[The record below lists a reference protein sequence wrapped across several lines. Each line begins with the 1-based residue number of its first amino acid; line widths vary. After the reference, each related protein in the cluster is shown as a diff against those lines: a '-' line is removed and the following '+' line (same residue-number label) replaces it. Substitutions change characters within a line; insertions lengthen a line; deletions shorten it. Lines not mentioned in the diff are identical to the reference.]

1 MKHEFSFDVFRKS
14 PVEYRPAPFLF
25 LNHKMEDDELIWQ
38 VQQIKDK
45 GLRGFFMHPRPGL
58 LTPYMSVEFRE
69 KITLMV
75 EKAAE
80 LGIEA
85 WLYDEDPYPSG
96 AAGGKVF
103 YQYPEFMSRTLVP
116 VVATTA
122 GKREFKLDMP
132 IGYVVRVFAIR
143 LDENARAD
151 TEKVVDITE
160 YVGPIRD
167 QWGYVRRYNTYY
179 GSMRADTFPHWRSDA
194 TGIKNRLLWNVPDG
208 KWKIIG
214 FIETFDKS
222 YWGPWGGYVDLLNK
236 DAVDDF
242 IKKTHEVYK
251 NDVGKYFGNTIP
263 GIFTDEPKWI
273 GWLPWS
279 SKLPGFFKK
288 AKGYDILPH
297 LYLLLGGDTTQA
309 RTIRFDYWDV
319 LTRMLKHAFF
329 DNISRWCEN
338 NNISFT
344 GHVSPEEEPDLGVV
358 YLGDLMQHAKAFQI
372 PGTDIITSRL
382 GTDEFPVVSV
392 GPKLI
397 SSVARQMGRERVLSE
412 CFALEEWDFTLEKMK
427 KIADF
432 MMALGVN
439 FINPHGF
446 YYSIDGHRKKEA
458 NPSQFYQTT
467 YWQYYEQ
474 FSRYIGRVCYML
486 TRFDYPVEFALL
498 YPTSSLWQLLPAD
511 REKAKELSDTF
522 VFINNVFVHA
532 CRQFDFVDD
541 IDFANAKIENSAFKI
556 GKMKYQY
563 LIIPPVIDVSEE
575 VLNRCQEFSEKGGKI
590 LFLGEKFEGINNA
603 IECKIPY
610 NAAHLDECERK
621 KIAEEIKKQAE
632 KFVEPLVNI
641 EGNQEVFVSVRKGK
655 QSAIYFF
662 TNIGDEKTTVSV
674 KLRDD
679 MKKEIWDP
687 TTSSAYSFEENHG
700 CFNLT
705 LEPAQSI
712 FVVSGQKSTNMMYPG
727 DVKKQLVCKLDTWD
741 FQVCDDN
748 VLYLGLWNVEMKSA
762 EKLFEMG
769 ESYKEIRYPVVPPMP
784 AGKIK
789 NFSKPDVRW
798 LGTPDIQWPSTL
810 CYKIN
815 FFCYGEPEK
824 MELVWEQSAM
834 KGNYKIFIDTHQ
846 LPQEKIKKVRK
857 YDAMNISADITE
869 YFKKNKSFYTPH
881 VRTICIFVDVETEED
896 GLIEPLRIF
905 GDFIVMKTGDSGMGA
920 EIRAH
925 KRTESIPCISWT
937 DIGYPYYSGSA
948 IYRTSFHIPEL
959 DQKARYFF
967 SFENLSDIAEIEING
982 KIIGNVL
989 WNPKELE
996 ITGAI
1001 KKGENQISIKV
1012 TNSIYNMLEGK
1023 IKTSGILEPVKILKG
1038 K

>member
-1 MKHEFSFDVFRKS
+1 MKNDISFDIFRNA
-14 PVEYRPAPFLF
+14 PVEYRPVPFLF
-25 LNHKMEDDELIWQ
+25 LNHELDDDELTW
-38 VQQIKDK
+38 QIKQIKEK

-58 LTPYMSVEFRE
+58 LTPYMSVKFRE

-75 EKAAE
+75 EQAAK

-103 YQYPEFMSRTLVP
+103 YQHPEFMSRTLIP
-116 VVATTA
+116 VVATTS
-122 GKREFKLDMP
+122 GKKEFKLDMP
-132 IGYVVRVFAIR
+132 IGHVVAAFAIK
-143 LDENARAD
+143 LGKQDGS
-151 TEKVVDITE
+151 DIE
-160 YVGPIRD
+160 QVIDIAGHIGPIRD
-167 QWGYVRRYNTYY
+167 KWGHIRRYNTYY

-194 TGIKNRLLWNVPDG
+194 TGIKNCLSWNVPEG
-208 KWKIIG
+208 NWKIIA
-214 FIETFDKS
+214 FVETFEKS

-242 IKKTHEVYK
+242 INKTHQIYK
-251 NDVGKYFGNTIP
+251 KDLGKYFGNTIP

-279 SKLPGFFKK
+279 NKFPEFFKK
-288 AKGYDILPH
+288 VKGYDIVPLLH
-297 LYLLLGGDTTQA
+297 LLFEGKTKKA
-309 RTIRFDYWDV
+309 KKIRFDYWDV
-319 LTRMLKHAFF
+319 LTKMLKQAFF

-382 GTDEFPVVSV
+382 GTNEFPVVNV

-412 CFALEEWDFTLEKMK
+412 CFALEDWDFTLEKMK
-427 KIADF
+427 KIADY

-474 FSRYIGRVCYML
+474 FSKYIGRVCYML

-511 REKAKELSDTF
+511 RKKAKELSDTF
-522 VFINNVFVHA
+522 VFINNVFVHTG
-532 CRQFDFVDD
+532 RQFDFVDD

-563 LIIPPVIDVSEE
+563 LIIPPVVDAPEELVS
-575 VLNRCQEFSEKGGKI
+575 RAREFSEKGGKI
-590 LFLGEKFEGINNA
+590 LFLGEKFERINNA

-632 KFVEPLVNI
+632 KFVEPIVKI
-641 EGNQEVFVSVRKGK
+641 EGNEEVFVSVRKGK
-655 QSAIYFF
+655 QSSIYFF
-662 TNIGDEKTTVSV
+662 TNIGEEKASISV
-674 KLRDD
+674 KLQDERE
-679 MKKEIWDP
+679 KEIWDP
-687 TTSSAYSFEENHG
+687 TTASVYCIAENNG

-705 LEPAQSI
+705 VEPAQSI
-712 FVVSGQKSTNMMYPG
+712 FVVSGKRTSNIPYPG
-727 DVKKQLVCKLDTWD
+727 DVKKELVCKLDRWD
-741 FQVCDDN
+741 FQICDDN
-748 VLYLGLWNVEMKSA
+748 VLYLGLWNVEMKSV
-762 EKLFEMG
+762 EEFFNRG
-769 ESYKEIRYPVVPPMP
+769 ENYKEINHPVVPPMP

-789 NFSKPDVRW
+789 TFSKPDVRW
-798 LGTPDIQWPSTL
+798 LGELDIKWPSTL

-824 MELVWEQSAM
+824 ITLVWEQSAM
-834 KGNYKIFIDTHQ
+834 KGNYRIFIDTHE
-846 LPQEKIKKVRK
+846 LPEEKIKKVRK
-857 YDAMNISADITE
+857 YDAMNLSADITE
-869 YFKKNKSFYTPH
+869 YFRKNKSFYTPH
-881 VRTICIFVDVETEED
+881 VRTISVFVDVETEED

-905 GDFIVMKTGDSGMGA
+905 GDFVVLKTGDSGMGA
-920 EIRAH
+920 EIKANRH
-925 KRTESIPCISWT
+925 PENMSCISWT
-937 DIGYPYYSGSA
+937 DIGYPFYSGSA
-948 IYRTSFHIPEL
+948 IYKTIFHIPEIE
-959 DQKARYFF
+959 QKTRYFI
-967 SFENLSDIAEIEING
+967 SFEKLFDIAEIEING
-982 KIIGNVL
+982 KNIGNVL